1 MIKTGFRFFTISS
14 LLLTT
19 AIILPACLGN
29 TPSSTVAAE
38 QITPNLSS
46 NNKGNQAAGQTS
58 DKPKHLSIKHSYELK
73 VINGLLQKYHYKKF
87 KLDDKFSSKIL
98 DHYIDQ
104 LDPAHLYFTQK
115 DIDSFNVHRDKFDD
129 YIRDGNTDPAVS
141 IFSLYQQRIAERSK
155 YAIKQLTK
163 GVNLNSNDVYQL
175 DRKKA
180 PWAKDKNAL
189 DHLWDKRIKN
199 DLISQELADKSQ
211 EEAVKILKKRYQLLA
226 SRTAQIKDNEL
237 FQLIANSY
245 ASTLEPHTAYFS
257 PRLTEEF
264 NIQMS
269 LSLSGIGA
277 VLRSEDE
284 YIKIVSVVPGGPAE
298 QTGKIGA
305 GDRVTGVAQGKD
317 GKMVDVVGWRLTDVV
332 NLIRGKKGSTV
343 VLSILPAATGLS
355 GSAEK
360 VAIVRDKIKL
370 EHQAASKK
378 TIEVDRPYGKIKVGI
393 IDLPSFYIDFQGK
406 ENGNPNYRSTS
417 RDIKKLL
424 LELEKEGIDELII
437 DLRGNGGGSLSEV
450 VKLTGLFIDTGAVV
464 QINDTDGRTEVL
476 KDRDSGIVYDGPLA
490 VMIDK
495 GSASASE
502 IFAGAIQDYKR
513 GVIIGETSF
522 GKGTVQTVLPLN
534 SYARAK
540 FEDPYGQLKVTTAQF
555 FRVNGNSTQFHGVV
569 PDISWSLPKI
579 KGDFG
584 ERSLKN
590 ALPWRKIA
598 EARHQPW
605 SKSFS
610 KAALQKAK
618 QKSKTRILKTPKF
631 VSTINKFKLLVKAGN
646 EKVVSL
652 NLAKRKAKREQ
663 FNHDLLAIE
672 NKLQSEDHL
681 KNYKTIKELQ
691 DAQKAQN
698 DDIFHKDKKP
708 VDVFLKE
715 AAQILGDVYGLKTSP
730 AMAATT
736 NKR

>member
-19 AIILPACLGN
+19 AVILTACLGN

-38 QITPNLSS
+38 QITPKP
-46 NNKGNQAAGQTS
+46 NNNTVKQTTGQAAN
-58 DKPKHLSIKHSYELK
+58 KPKHLGLKYSYELK
-73 VINGLLQKYHYKKF
+73 VINGLLKKYHYKKF

-129 YIRDGNTDPAVS
+129 YIRAGNTDPAVS
-141 IFSLYQQRIAERSK
+141 IFSLYQKRITERSQ

-163 GVNLNSNDVYQL
+163 GVNLNGNDVYQL

-180 PWAKDKNAL
+180 PWAKDRNAL
-189 DHLWDKRIKN
+189 DQLWDKRIKN
-199 DLISQELADKSQ
+199 DLISQELADKSPK
-211 EEAVKILKKRYQLLA
+211 EAIKILKKRYELLA

-245 ASTLEPHTAYFS
+245 ATTLEPHTAYFS

-298 QTGKIGA
+298 RTGKIAA

-370 EHQAASKK
+370 EHQAASKRV
-378 TIEVDRPYGKIKVGI
+378 IEIERPYGKIKVGI

-424 LELEKEGIDELII
+424 LELNKEGIDELII

-502 IFAGAIQDYKR
+502 IFAAAIQDYKR

-540 FEDPYGQLKVTTAQF
+540 FEDPFGQLKVTTAQF
-555 FRVNGNSTQFHGVV
+555 FRINGDSTQFHGVV
-569 PDISWSLPKI
+569 PDVSWSLPKI

-598 EARHQPW
+598 EARHQLW

-610 KAALQKAK
+610 DTALQKAK
-618 QKSKTRILKTPKF
+618 QKSKARILKTPKF

-652 NLAKRKAKREQ
+652 NLAKRKAKREK

-672 NKLQSEDHL
+672 NELQSEDHL

-715 AAQILGDVYGLKTSP
+715 AAQILGDIYDLKDKP
-730 AMAATT
+730 AMAAT